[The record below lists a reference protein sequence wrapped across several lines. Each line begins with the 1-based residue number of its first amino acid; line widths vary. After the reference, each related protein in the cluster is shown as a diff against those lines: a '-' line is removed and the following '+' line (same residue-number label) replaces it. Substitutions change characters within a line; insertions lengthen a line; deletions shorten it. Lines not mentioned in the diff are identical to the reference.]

1 MLAVVFTSGALA
13 MFLVKAD
20 GSKFDTSTLPPGSLI
35 SCVSWSPKGN
45 YLISTAKWIWDSFIF
60 SSIKPKLDMGLF
72 VDFCVFTC
80 FYQFLHDVLIKLFCF
95 DLQNNFMSTSCK
107 NQLIYKNQQSIRC
120 QVLAYWIKYGAVSYS
135 LSFNYRH

>member
-60 SSIKPKLDMGLF
+60 SSIKPKLNMGLF
-72 VDFCVFTC
+72 VDFCVFTRPSIYLFLPVFAWC
-80 FYQFLHDVLIKLFCF
+80 AHKIVFFWSAEQFYEHIIEKLVKTGKFTEI
-95 DLQNNFMSTSCK
+95 NK
-107 NQLIYKNQQSIRC
+107 
-120 QVLAYWIKYGAVSYS
+120 
-135 LSFNYRH
+135 